1 MAWNNHQRLLS
12 YFRIFWENIFFL
24 SGTYLESCRWGHMI
38 NHYVTRPVTHDVTR
52 PYWFSK
58 AVLWELAS
66 FLMQTNSFVPVNV
79 QGCWSRGWKRSICND
94 WELRQLLNCPDLKK
108 KILKANYQ
116 SKHCTMTEAL
126 QRPWRLNRMRIFH
139 INLLTYKAMFTSWNP
154 TGTEA
159 SLSIKSRLWCSNGT
173 IHRKALY
180 FLHSGTYRL

>member
-66 FLMQTNSFVPVNV
+66 FLIQTNSFVPVNV

-108 KILKANYQ
+108 IIIKANYQ
-116 SKHCTMTEAL
+116 SKHCTMTEAPQAL
-126 QRPWRLNRMRIFH
+126 AFESHENISYQFAYLRSNVHELESHWNRGQFV
-139 INLLTYKAMFTSWNP
+139 YKVTTFVQ
-154 TGTEA
+154 
-159 SLSIKSRLWCSNGT
+159 
-173 IHRKALY
+173 
-180 FLHSGTYRL
+180 